1 MLQTIRDPGDLS
13 KTIWAQVRGGR
24 GAHLLRAIIKRK
36 LNENCESVI
45 RQGEVHTYFRL
56 CLYYE
61 VS

>member
-1 MLQTIRDPGDLS
+1 MLQTIRDPGDQS

-45 RQGEVHTYFRL
+45 RQGEVYMLGSVCTTK
-56 CLYYE
+56 
-61 VS
+61 